1 MMHPVVDHH
10 RNQLQHN
17 IQSQLL
23 HMHRGPDPSGQ
34 CRGYWQSLSN
44 VERELRAWMRVH
56 RLQGAL
62 PTSVQL
68 REAGA
73 WSLMYAVRLH
83 GPRKLAARLG

>member
-1 MMHPVVDHH
+1 
-10 RNQLQHN
+10 
-17 IQSQLL
+17 
-23 HMHRGPDPSGQ
+23 MHRGRDPSDQ

-56 RLQGAL
+56 RVQGAL